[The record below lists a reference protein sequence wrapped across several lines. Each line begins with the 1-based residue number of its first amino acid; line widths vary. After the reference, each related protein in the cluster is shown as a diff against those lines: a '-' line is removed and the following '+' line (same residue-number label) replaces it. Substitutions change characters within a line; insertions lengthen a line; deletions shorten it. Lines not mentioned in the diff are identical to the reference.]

1 LMSVPPEDLTRHLS
15 GASGGR
21 QERTDDAAG

>member
-1 LMSVPPEDLTRHLS
+1 MRLS

-21 QERTDDAAG
+21 IVWGLPG